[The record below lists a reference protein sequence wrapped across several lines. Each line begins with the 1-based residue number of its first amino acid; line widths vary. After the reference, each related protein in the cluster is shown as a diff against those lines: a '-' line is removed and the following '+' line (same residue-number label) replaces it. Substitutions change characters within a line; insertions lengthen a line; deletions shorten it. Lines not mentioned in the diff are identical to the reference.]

1 MPIPRL
7 MTRGRG
13 VFYGWWMVLATGILN
28 GFGAGVHFYG
38 FSVFFNPMREEFGWT
53 RAQMAGVFSLARLE
67 GGIEGPLAGWLIDNV
82 GARKMFIIA
91 LVIVG
96 AGYIAFCMINSLLM
110 LYLIFGLLISVGY
123 NMGFYRAANTIVAN
137 WFIKKRARAFSYL
150 ALGAGVGGAVV
161 VPALGW
167 LIGLAGWRWAAVVIG
182 LLMWVVGIPLAA
194 TLRHRPEEMGLL
206 PDGEPVREVH
216 GKEAD
221 GTAASASLASSAP
234 VSPAGAATSEEVN
247 FTARQALRT
256 STFWM
261 LALAMVFRSTILS
274 SIVVHQIP
282 HLEDIG
288 VPRHTAEAL
297 LGLMVLMSIPGRLLF
312 GWLGDVFPKRY
323 LMAFVCVLQGIGVF
337 ILASANSLGW
347 VFVFLVLYAFGYG
360 GAIPLMPAFRGELFG
375 RKAFATIGGIMTP
388 LTTLSAVAGPIFA
401 GYLYDVTGSYRIAF
415 YTFAIMVLLSG
426 VTFFLVRPPKPPA
439 SSVSG

>member
-1 MPIPRL
+1 VSIPRL
-7 MTRGRG
+7 VTRGQG
-13 VFYGWWMVLATGILN
+13 VFYGWRMVLVSGILN

-67 GGIEGPLAGWLIDNV
+67 GGIEGPFAGWLVDNV
-82 GARKMFIIA
+82 GPRKMFIIA

-96 AGYIAFCMINSLLM
+96 AGYIAFCLINSLLM

-123 NMGFYRAANTIVAN
+123 NTGFYRASNTIVAN
-137 WFIKKRARAFSYL
+137 WFIKKRTRALSYL
-150 ALGAGVGGAVV
+150 ALGAGIGGAVV

-167 LIGLAGWRWAAVVIG
+167 LIGFAGWRWAAVIIG

-194 TLRHRPEEMGLL
+194 TLRHRPEEMGLR
-206 PDGEPVREVH
+206 PDGEPVEEARE
-216 GKEAD
+216 KETD
-221 GTAASASLASSAP
+221 GQPTSASLASSA
-234 VSPAGAATSEEVN
+234 ATPMARARVSEEVN
-247 FTARQALRT
+247 FTARQALKT

-288 VPRHTAEAL
+288 IPRHTAEAM
-297 LGLMVLMSIPGRLLF
+297 LGLMVLMSIPGRLVF
-312 GWLGDVFPKRY
+312 GWLGDIVSKQY
-323 LMAFVCVLQGIGVF
+323 LMVLVCVLQGIGVF
-337 ILASANSLGW
+337 ILASASSLGW
-347 VFVFLVLYAFGYG
+347 VFVFLVLYALGYG

-401 GYLYDVTGSYRIAF
+401 GYLYDVTDSYRIAF

-439 SSVSG
+439 DPVSG